1 MLYVRC
7 LLFFQNYYLSSV
19 DLHRILSNLGAVNT
33 GGPSGVDLEKKMVKE
48 ENLQLPALAEDVIEC
63 HGGEESDGLARGD

>member
-1 MLYVRC
+1 M
-7 LLFFQNYYLSSV
+7 
-19 DLHRILSNLGAVNT
+19 NT